1 MNETIKTQE
10 TEPNKIIIEVMD
22 NFLSELYK
30 KVGVNQDQ
38 DSDDSTE
45 DLDLD
50 WSHGWIKSY
59 SPTARLASI
68 SLTFIELIS
77 IISSSVH
84 PQSVIKFV
92 R

>member
-50 WSHGWIKSY
+50 
-59 SPTARLASI
+59 
-68 SLTFIELIS
+68 
-77 IISSSVH
+77 
-84 PQSVIKFV
+84 
-92 R
+92 